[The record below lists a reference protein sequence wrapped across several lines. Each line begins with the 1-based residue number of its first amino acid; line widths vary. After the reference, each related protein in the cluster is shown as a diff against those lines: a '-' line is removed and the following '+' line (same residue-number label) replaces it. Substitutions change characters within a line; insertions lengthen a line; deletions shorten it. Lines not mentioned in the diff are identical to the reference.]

1 MVAALYDAV
10 CDTLQAGENYP
21 GWEKGEY
28 PTRKDAEEGEAA
40 GELFVAEDGGKI
52 VGTMM
57 LREEQEPAARSARWQ
72 QALAEEEQLT
82 IYTFAVLPERTG
94 QGVGKALLEY
104 AGKYAA
110 AMGKKALRLDVHD
123 INMPAIRLYESCGF
137 RHIDTV
143 DLGYGKYGL
152 KWFRL
157 YEKLL

>member
-28 PTRKDAEEGEAA
+28 PTRQDAEEGEAA

-52 VGTMM
+52 IGTMM

-94 QGVGKALLEY
+94 QGVGKALLDVNKGQRNLVWGDRAAH
-104 AGKYAA
+104 AGQ
-110 AMGKKALRLDVHD
+110 GQFRPHQRGGRPHCISLDAGNFH
-123 INMPAIRLYESCGF
+123 RSG
-137 RHIDTV
+137 
-143 DLGYGKYGL
+143 
-152 KWFRL
+152 
-157 YEKLL
+157 

>member
-40 GELFVAEDGGKI
+40 GELFVAESGGKI

-57 LREEQEPAARSARWQ
+57 LREEQEPAARFARW
-72 QALAEEEQLT
+72 
-82 IYTFAVLPERTG
+82 
-94 QGVGKALLEY
+94 GKALLEH
-104 AGKYAA
+104 AAEYAA

>member
-28 PTRKDAEEGEAA
+28 PTRQDAEEGEAA

-82 IYTFAVLPERTG
+82 IYTFAVLPE
-94 QGVGKALLEY
+94 
-104 AGKYAA
+104 YAA

>member
-40 GELFVAEDGGKI
+40 GELFVAEGGGKI

-57 LREEQEPAARSARWQ
+57 LREEQE
-72 QALAEEEQLT
+72 QLT
-82 IYTFAVLPERTG
+82 IYTFAVLPEYAG
-94 QGVGKALLEY
+94 HGVGKALLEY
-104 AGKYAA
+104 AAEYAA

>member
-10 CDTLQAGENYP
+10 CDTLRAGENYP

-28 PTRKDAEEGEAA
+28 PTRKDAEEGETA

-52 VGTMM
+52 IGTMM

-110 AMGKKALRLDVHD
+110 DRGKKALRLDVHD